1 MSKTIKRVNKSSF
14 RKSRTSRKNANGGGL
29 FTSSKY
35 PTVKEIVER
44 FLKDYGMTSYPYY
57 GNFKRTFTIGT
68 SKTAEYQL
76 GKLIDI
82 ITNIANLILEAA
94 KQSEKYQKSSNV
106 KEYVLKFMKFRF
118 GSNTILECST
128 KCDRQPSYYS
138 NSQDCPNGCEQRE
151 VIDTQSSSQTVKR
164 ICYKIE
170 DGIID
175 NDNYN
180 SRLIE
185 ILKKLKEIE
194 PTKMKYFNGKLKS
207 TDSVRDYEYRLRV
220 IETLSEYYQLIHD
233 NINLFNREVI
243 SYIASNGSGINTN
256 KHIKKSKTDTTTY
269 YPCDKK

>member
-1 MSKTIKRVNKSSF
+1 MHKTIKRVNKSRLSKS
-14 RKSRTSRKNANGGGL
+14 RKSKNGGGL

-35 PTVKEIVER
+35 PTIKEMVER
-44 FLKDYGMTSYPYY
+44 FLKDYKMTSYPYY
-57 GNFKRTFTIGT
+57 GSFKRTFTIGT

-76 GKLIDI
+76 GKLIEI
-82 ITNIANLILEAA
+82 ITNIANIILQAA
-94 KQSEKYQKSSNV
+94 KNSEKYQKNRNV

-138 NSQDCPNGCEQRE
+138 SSQDCPDGCEQRE
-151 VIDTQSSSQTVKR
+151 VIDTQRPSQYIKG
-164 ICYKIE
+164 CYKIE
-170 DGIID
+170 DDIID

-180 SRLIE
+180 SRLTE
-185 ILKKLKEIE
+185 ILQKMKKIE
-194 PTKMKYFNGKLKS
+194 STEMKYFNGKVKS

-220 IETLSEYYQLIHD
+220 IETLTEYYQLIHD

-243 SYIASNGSGINTN
+243 SYIASNGSDIKTN
-256 KHIKKSKTDTTTY
+256 KQIKKSKTDTSTY